1 MLTAFRFYND
11 IQSTLPFL
19 PYDKVR
25 LATRLGSCPPPLQE
39 AFLEAL
45 YMTVRSLPT
54 SSMPPYP
61 EPQSARKAASLI
73 SALQFENAATRSMA
87 NNLIYLQALI
97 LMAIQAALQ
106 GSSTPQSGPSQSVWL
121 GSAIGLAY
129 QLKLHVPKQKELGHG
144 GDNDSDEKLARRVW
158 LTLVVL
164 DKFQSSSTPTPGLI
178 PDSAT
183 VLLPE
188 DNQLLGDSTFHL
200 TRKPFQNGFN
210 T

>member
-1 MLTAFRFYND
+1 
-11 IQSTLPFL
+11 
-19 PYDKVR
+19 
-25 LATRLGSCPPPLQE
+25 
-39 AFLEAL
+39 
-45 YMTVRSLPT
+45 
-54 SSMPPYP
+54 MPPYP

-73 SALQFENAATRSMA
+73 TSLQFENAATQSIA

-97 LMAIQAALQ
+97 LMAIQAGFQ
-106 GSSTPQSGPSQSVWL
+106 GPSSPQSGPSQSVWL

-129 QLKLHVPKQKELGHG
+129 QLKLHIPKQKQLVHD
-144 GDNDSDEKLARRVW
+144 GDNDTDEKLSRRVW
-158 LTLVVL
+158 LTLVIL
-164 DKFQSSSTPTPGLI
+164 DKLQSSSTSSPGSI

-200 TRKPFQNGFN
+200 TRKFSFRHRV